1 MNGKTVFVANR
12 QLDPET
18 DYAFEKMIQKISFEA
33 KISPQLL
40 RKYGGKAFYDWE
52 TQTGKSVTTLSSMKS
67 EDRSSNIYSIL
78 DKFRHSLEPIVP
90 SVKRLDKTMCI
101 ASVSMEIMFGS

>member
-1 MNGKTVFVANR
+1 MNGKTVFKADR
-12 QLDPET
+12 QLDPEL

-40 RKYGGKAFYDWE
+40 RKYGGEAFKDWE
-52 TQTGKSVTTLSSMKS
+52 SKTGKPISSLNAMKP
-67 EDRSSNIYSIL
+67 EDRSSNIYAIL
-78 DKFRHSLEPIVP
+78 DKFRHSLEHIVP
-90 SVKRLDKTMCI
+90 SVRKMDKTMCI